1 MYTYFSI
8 FSLWIFLTGVTSIA
22 RMRSSISRNN
32 MTGISSI
39 ETDGNNQNRS
49 HTKVHIETS
58 GTKSTDL
65 DPTRSTRFEVN
76 AIETEM
82 INAEEKLKEKTAQKQ
97 RRMTKNTQLR
107 VLARCELRQSKAL
120 HKVPAFNK
128 LNDDAIS
135 AIVQDMVFKRVNP
148 GTVIFMQDEI
158 ADAFYVVTQGECDV
172 IIRDKVVAKVNK
184 LEFFG
189 ESVFNDSKNEVRR
202 NASVVSSGKE
212 QTHLLYLKKEQFV
225 KLLLSG
231 VLTEDVIRK
240 VGEVRKKRNEENEE
254 NEKNEK
260 KEEKEEKEPGEEK
273 KEKEE
278 KEEKD
283 ENALKNEIDGIPS
296 NALRNEIDGIPSNA
310 LRNKTDEIPSPPPLV
325 NNLLKKDVTQEL
337 VQLPQIEEKENKEE
351 EKTSTKNKN
360 QICSSPPVNNLLE
373 EDATDEIEDY

>member
-1 MYTYFSI
+1 
-8 FSLWIFLTGVTSIA
+8 
-22 RMRSSISRNN
+22 

-65 DPTRSTRFEVN
+65 NPTQSTRFEVN

-158 ADAFYVVTQGECDV
+158 ADAFYVVTNGECDV

-296 NALRNEIDGIPSNA
+296 NALRN
-310 LRNKTDEIPSPPPLV
+310 KTDEIPSPPPLV

-337 VQLPQIEEKENKEE
+337 VQLLQIEEKENKKE

-360 QICSSPPVNNLLE
+360 QICTSPPVNNLLE